1 MQGVGLFGLEK
12 FENEEQQES
21 GSGEEG
27 EEVGTKAEAEEKGDE
42 EKPTL
47 RLTVVG
53 TAIPAEHGPEGGGG
67 DEHGKA
73 VDFAF
78 DSGEPG
84 CVAEEVAERA
94 DDGGGERYFFVGRG
108 EEEDG
113 PEEEHDG
120 EASREGRERVAAES
134 HLCRG
139 WCKPRKDVGEKL
151 VEGGSRGMAYLEEIG
166 DGDKF
171 ATVPETDCG
180 FECEEVNGGGEESQE
195 PADYQFTTDLLKIS
209 SHSSVTISST
219 RACSTEEKSRAAL

>member
-73 VDFAF
+73 VYFAF

-84 CVAEEVAERA
+84 SVAEEVA
-94 DDGGGERYFFVGRG
+94 
-108 EEEDG
+108 
-113 PEEEHDG
+113 
-120 EASREGRERVAAES
+120 
-134 HLCRG
+134 
-139 WCKPRKDVGEKL
+139 
-151 VEGGSRGMAYLEEIG
+151 
-166 DGDKF
+166 
-171 ATVPETDCG
+171 
-180 FECEEVNGGGEESQE
+180 
-195 PADYQFTTDLLKIS
+195 
-209 SHSSVTISST
+209 
-219 RACSTEEKSRAAL
+219 